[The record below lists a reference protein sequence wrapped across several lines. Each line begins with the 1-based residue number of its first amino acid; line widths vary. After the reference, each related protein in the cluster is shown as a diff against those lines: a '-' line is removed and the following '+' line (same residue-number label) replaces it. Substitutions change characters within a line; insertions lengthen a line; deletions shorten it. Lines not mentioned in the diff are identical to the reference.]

1 MKQDLLELIEKL
13 SENEIVYLYEFA
25 SKLFS

>member
-13 SENEIVYLYEFA
+13 NENEIAYLYEFA
-25 SKLFS
+25 SKLFL

>member
-13 SENEIVYLYEFA
+13 NENEIAYLYEFV
-25 SKLFS
+25 SNLFS

>member
-25 SKLFS
+25 NKLFS

>member
-1 MKQDLLELIEKL
+1 MKKDLLELIEKL
-13 SENEIVYLYEFA
+13 NENEIVYLYEFV